1 MVICTALLLALG
13 FSACSS
19 NSDASVSNPE
29 SENSIIDSEITSEES
44 SEITSEESSEIT
56 SEESSEITSEESSEI
71 TSEESSEGGGDVEEN
86 GYCEV
91 IFDSAGGTEIAM
103 QTVAYGEKIEKPID
117 PTKPNSSR
125 YEYSFDG
132 WYLGEREW
140 DFERDTVSE
149 NITLTAKWKV
159 ESEYT
164 DPFLPSD

>member
-1 MVICTALLLALG
+1 MKKRIMVICTALLLALG

-56 SEESSEITSEESSEI
+56 SEESSE
-71 TSEESSEGGGDVEEN
+71 GGGDVEEN

-91 IFDSAGGTEIAM
+91 IFNSAGGTEIAM

>member
-29 SENSIIDSEITSEES
+29 SENSIID
-44 SEITSEESSEIT
+44 
-56 SEESSEITSEESSEI
+56 SEI

>member
-1 MVICTALLLALG
+1 MKKRIMVICTALLLALG

-44 SEITSEESSEIT
+44 SEITSEESSE
-56 SEESSEITSEESSEI
+56 
-71 TSEESSEGGGDVEEN
+71 GGGDVEEK

-117 PTKPNSSR
+117 PTKPNIAR

>member
-1 MVICTALLLALG
+1 MKKRIMVICTALLLALG

-19 NSDASVSNPE
+19 NSDASVSNPK
-29 SENSIIDSEITSEES
+29 SENSIID
-44 SEITSEESSEIT
+44 
-56 SEESSEITSEESSEI
+56 SEI

>member
-1 MVICTALLLALG
+1 MIICTALLLALG

-29 SENSIIDSEITSEES
+29 
-44 SEITSEESSEIT
+44 
-56 SEESSEITSEESSEI
+56 SEI

>member
-1 MVICTALLLALG
+1 MKKRIMVICTALLLALG

-29 SENSIIDSEITSEES
+29 SENSIID
-44 SEITSEESSEIT
+44 
-56 SEESSEITSEESSEI
+56 SEI

-149 NITLTAKWKV
+149 NMTLTAKWKV

>member
-56 SEESSEITSEESSEI
+56 SEESSE
-71 TSEESSEGGGDVEEN
+71 GGGDVEEN

-91 IFDSAGGTEIAM
+91 IFNSAGGTEIAM

>member
-29 SENSIIDSEITSEES
+29 SENSIID
-44 SEITSEESSEIT
+44 SEIT

>member
-1 MVICTALLLALG
+1 MKKRIMVICTALLLALG

-29 SENSIIDSEITSEES
+29 SENSIID
-44 SEITSEESSEIT
+44 SEIT

>member
-1 MVICTALLLALG
+1 MVICTAFLLALG

-29 SENSIIDSEITSEES
+29 SENSIID

-159 ESEYT
+159 ESEYM

>member
-29 SENSIIDSEITSEES
+29 SENSIID
-44 SEITSEESSEIT
+44 
-56 SEESSEITSEESSEI
+56 SEITSEESSEI

>member
-1 MVICTALLLALG
+1 MKKRIMVICTALLLALG

-29 SENSIIDSEITSEES
+29 SENSIIDSEIA
-44 SEITSEESSEIT
+44 

>member
-1 MVICTALLLALG
+1 MKKRIMVICTALLLALG

-29 SENSIIDSEITSEES
+29 SENSIID

>member
-19 NSDASVSNPE
+19 NSDASVSNLE
-29 SENSIIDSEITSEES
+29 SENSIID
-44 SEITSEESSEIT
+44 
-56 SEESSEITSEESSEI
+56 SEI

>member
-1 MVICTALLLALG
+1 MKKRIMVICTALLLALG

-56 SEESSEITSEESSEI
+56 SEESSEGS
-71 TSEESSEGGGDVEEN
+71 GDVEEN

>member
-1 MVICTALLLALG
+1 MKKRIMVICTALLLALG

-19 NSDASVSNPE
+19 NSDASVSNLE
-29 SENSIIDSEITSEES
+29 SENSIID
-44 SEITSEESSEIT
+44 SEIT

-149 NITLTAKWKV
+149 NMTLTAKWKV

>member
-1 MVICTALLLALG
+1 MLICTALLLALG

-29 SENSIIDSEITSEES
+29 SENSIID
-44 SEITSEESSEIT
+44 
-56 SEESSEITSEESSEI
+56 SEI